1 MEGHAPGLPVDQW
14 SASFGQSILLGHM
27 KSPRTKSLLM
37 VGICLLLIAPL
48 LLRGV
53 VAHRPVLT
61 PTGEQVFRAD
71 GKPLY
76 RHDAFGQ
83 FKVNWDAYTLGALG
97 LLCLGWSGVRGL
109 RYLYEHWKQEA

>member
-1 MEGHAPGLPVDQW
+1 
-14 SASFGQSILLGHM
+14 M
-27 KSPRTKSLLM
+27 KPPRTKSLAI
-37 VGICLLLIAPL
+37 VGICLLVIAPL

-53 VAHRPVLT
+53 VVLRPLLT

-71 GKPLY
+71 GKPLL
-76 RHDAFGQ
+76 RHDASGQ

-109 RYLYEHWKQEA
+109 RYLYEHRKHSA